1 MHKFVKCFFNNL
13 VEFLLFV
20 KIVCLLAIMCF
31 SLYWAN
37 HLANF
42 GWNWLS
48 FISPLFDFLI
58 ENAEKIC
65 SASWNF
71 FGAIFEMKFFLVL
84 IFFVLLAYVSALLVD
99 GVREIERVYE
109 NTRKIYN
116 KNKENVFNQKLMANI
131 THEEKKISLYSVYIK
146 TQLKKKFSH
155 QELNINI
162 EEQNKK
168 MCEIIEP
175 AFAQE
180 AEIFNNGFLYNFG
193 NFNNIDYVLD
203 VLVKLMKSSLPLDY
217 AISIQ
222 INNNKEQLTKLS
234 ELDLF
239 GKIVMAA
246 DTSYRY
252 RFNKSHRYQMSLVG
266 LFQNGENTLEVHE
279 FKEIL

>member
-1 MHKFVKCFFNNL
+1 MHKFVKWIFRNI
-13 VEFLLFV
+13 VEFLLFI
-20 KIVCLLAIMCF
+20 KIVWLFCIMF
-31 SLYWAN
+31 FTLYWIN

-42 GWNWLS
+42 KWQWLN
-48 FISPLFDFLI
+48 FIEPFFDFLVGI
-58 ENAEKIC
+58 AEKIS

-84 IFFVLLAYVSALLVD
+84 IFFILLAFISSILVNC
-99 GVREIERVYE
+99 VKEIERLYE
-109 NTRKIYN
+109 KTRQIYK
-116 KNKENVFNQKLMANI
+116 KNEENLFNQKLMANI
-131 THEEKKISLYSVYIK
+131 THEEKKISFYSVYIK
-146 TQLKKKFSH
+146 TKLKKKFLH
-155 QELNINI
+155 KELNINI

-175 AFAQE
+175 AFAQK

-193 NFNNIDYVLD
+193 DFNNIDYVLD
-203 VLVKLMKSSLPLDY
+203 VLIKLIKSSLPLDF

-239 GKIVMAA
+239 GKIIMAA

-266 LFQNGENTLEVHE
+266 LFQNGENTLEIHE